1 MRKHAHFLLPSL
13 LLIALFL
20 PGVNQ
25 GALRVDSDIYAAI
38 GLHAWREGT
47 LFPLMAG
54 DQPYLN
60 KPPVAIWIHG
70 LFLHL
75 FGPSLFAARF
85 PTLLAT
91 LGALLFSIST
101 ARVLA
106 GKRVALLSGLI
117 LAATPEVF
125 RHTHA
130 IALDAWL
137 MLFFTAMLWCAA
149 CAARRPRRAVGAL
162 LAAGVPF
169 GLALLTKPFVAV
181 IPWLILGAWLT
192 KRRIPLRTLIP
203 TWFAT
208 LVIALAIAVPWH
220 LAMHARFGDA
230 FTSEYVGSQT
240 LDRATGAHGSEPFYA
255 YLLTLLSTYWPWLLA
270 LIPALIWSIKSLLPS
285 PSHRPTVSKALPR
298 LPLNLISLSLL
309 WTGCWLV
316 VLSLFADKAGR
327 YLLPVYPALSWLIA
341 AWASFALPPRL
352 RAGIHRLAPR
362 VTLAISAGLVIL
374 ALTPVRIH
382 EPRSDYWAKLNAY
395 LDTLPAG
402 TQLWTAP
409 QGPTLGAN
417 IYLDRGIWPTTAR
430 AIDDPQFAKAPAP
443 PIGAILIMRPNA
455 GIAPRPA
462 DKIIFEDP
470 RVIVLRTQFS
480 WDGRYSTRSK

>member
-20 PGVNQ
+20 PGMNQ

-38 GLHAWREGT
+38 GLHAWREGP

-60 KPPVAIWIHG
+60 KPPLALSIHG

-75 FGPSLFAARF
+75 LGPSLFAARL

-91 LGALLFSIST
+91 LGALLFSIDA
-101 ARVLA
+101 ARTLG
-106 GKRVALLSGLI
+106 GKRVALLSGLV

-149 CAARRPRRAVGAL
+149 KAARRPQRAVRIL
-162 LAAGVPF
+162 ILAGIPM
-169 GLALLTKPFVAV
+169 GLALLTKPFVAL
-181 IPWLILGAWLT
+181 IPWVILGAWLT

-203 TWFAT
+203 TWLAA
-208 LVIALAIAVPWH
+208 LALALAIAAPWH
-220 LAMHARFGDA
+220 IAMHSKFGKLFLD
-230 FTSEYVGSQT
+230 EYLGSQT

-255 YLLTLLSTYWPWLLA
+255 YLGTLASTYWPWLLA
-270 LIPALIWSIKSLLPS
+270 LIPALIFGCRHL
-285 PSHRPTVSKALPR
+285 VSALRGKATPHR

-309 WTGCWLV
+309 WSFCWLV
-316 VLSLFADKAGR
+316 ILSAFADKAGR
-327 YLLPVYPALSWLIA
+327 YMLPVYPALSWLIA
-341 AWASFALPPRL
+341 VWATTALPPRVRVML
-352 RAGIHRLAPR
+352 NRLAPP
-362 VTLAISAGLVIL
+362 VTLIVSACLLIL
-374 ALTPVRIH
+374 ALTPVPIH
-382 EPRSDYWAKLNAY
+382 ETRSEYWNKLNAF
-395 LDTLPAG
+395 LDTLPKD

-417 IYLDRGIWPTTAR
+417 VYLDRGTWPRTAR
-430 AIDDPQFAKAPAP
+430 AIDDPLFAKSPTP
-443 PIGAILIMRPNA
+443 PFGSILIMRPNA
-455 GIAPRPA
+455 GIAPRAA
-462 DKIIFEDP
+462 DKVIFEDD